1 VIWAP
6 TRKIIPI
13 FFKVLVGLL
22 YFLSINTAALDLRGD
37 WQQGGLILGSVRP
50 GTKITFEG
58 RQVDVSPEGHFMVA
72 LGRDAPSQ
80 VTLTLNDKG
89 VINKQVFTVAQRK
102 YDVQKVEGVPQE
114 TVEPPPE
121 VLDRIAREAALVASA
136 RSGSDPRL
144 DYLAGFTRPLEG
156 RISGVYGSQRYY
168 NGIPRNPHYGL
179 DIAAPTGALVRAPA
193 AGIVR
198 LAHPD
203 LYFSGGTLI
212 VDHGYGLFS
221 SFIHLSDIL
230 VATGQAVAAG
240 DEIARVGATGR
251 ATGPHLD
258 WRINWFD
265 VRIDPALVL
274 KSFPR
279 AAEE

>member
-1 VIWAP
+1 MSASLKKFVCL
-6 TRKIIPI
+6 
-13 FFKVLVGLL
+13 FFSALLGVLSFFSVYAG
-22 YFLSINTAALDLRGD
+22 ALDLRGD
-37 WQQGGLILGSVRP
+37 WQQGGLILGSVNP
-50 GTKITFEG
+50 ETKITFEG
-58 RQVDVSPEGHFMVA
+58 RQVDVSPEGHFIVA
-72 LGRDAPSQ
+72 LEQNTPSQ
-80 VTLTLNDKG
+80 VTLELDTKD
-89 VINKQVFTVAQRK
+89 VIERRVFKVTQRK
-102 YDVQKVEGVPQE
+102 YDIQKVEGVPQE

-144 DYLAGFTRPLEG
+144 DYLAGFAKPLEG

-179 DIAAPTGALVRAPA
+179 DIAAPEGALVHAPA
-193 AGIVR
+193 AGVVR

-221 SFIHLSDIL
+221 SFIHLSEIL
-230 VATGQAVAAG
+230 VAEGQVVEAG
-240 DEIARVGATGR
+240 DQIARVGATGR
-251 ATGPHLD
+251 ATGLHLD

-279 AAEE
+279 MAQE